1 MRKMR
6 NHFKKGAASFYIVAF
21 STLILVI
28 IAASFAAI
36 IVSEM
41 TRTSNDDLAQSAYDS
56 ALAGI
61 EDAKLAVAN
70 YQTCAQTAAGVA
82 DGLDGDGTL
91 SCSEIRYL
99 VEEKKSC
106 DTVGYITGRIKDEP
120 NGKGGE
126 VLVQESSTSGQGNNM
141 QQAYTCVKIDMS
153 PDDYTAT
160 MSERS
165 PTKVIKL
172 KFEEYNG
179 QKVEPLI
186 KRVRVSWLSGSNS
199 TNSSYTNFNKEEGDN
214 RGVTFPSISNM
225 FKPATP
231 PTISVGFIQTYSE
244 FTLDDFTTTRNGQT
258 DRGMVYLVPTDDK
271 TLAGQRNDNNYI
283 GVYNGSENVVSVNE
297 VLKSNDKTVKN
308 LPYAVYCRPDD
319 SAEFAC
325 SAIIELPDPIGG
337 TRNSDTFVFVVSLP
351 YGKPTTDFK
360 LEFLCDVDC
369 GTVKTYEVNDEGG
382 IDEHSEDRGQAS
394 LDGIQIKIDS
404 TGRANDLFR
413 RVETRLEP
421 EDNLSLSILGPLE
434 LLGDNSGKA
443 LEKDYAVTTEWNFR

>member
-1 MRKMR
+1 MK

-70 YQTCAQTAAGVA
+70 YQTCAQSNAGVA
-82 DGLDGDGTL
+82 DGLNKDGNL

-99 VEEKKSC
+99 VEESNSC
-106 DTVGYITGRIKDEP
+106 DMVGYITGRLKDTPDE
-120 NGKGGE
+120 KVGE
-126 VLVQESSTSGQGNNM
+126 ILVQESSTAGQGNNM

-153 PDDYTAT
+153 PDNYTAT

-172 KFEEYNG
+172 KFEEFNG
-179 QKVEPLI
+179 QPVEPLI
-186 KRVRVSWLSGSNS
+186 KRVKISWLSGSNNTS
-199 TNSSYTNFNKEEGDN
+199 NSYTNFKEEGEDK
-214 RGVTFPSISNM
+214 GVTFPSISNM

-231 PTISVGFIQTYSE
+231 PTISVGFIQTGE
-244 FTLDDFTTTRNGQT
+244 NFTLDDFGMTRNGQT
-258 DRGMVYLVPTDDK
+258 DRAMVYLVPTDSK
-271 TLAGQRNDNNYI
+271 TLARQRKDDNYI
-283 GVYNGSENVVSVNE
+283 GAYNGSENVVGVNE

-308 LPYAVYCRPDD
+308 LPYAVYCPED
-319 SAEFAC
+319 STEFSC
-325 SAIIELPDPIGG
+325 STTIELPDPIGG
-337 TRNSDTFVFVVSLP
+337 TRNSETFVFVVSLP

-360 LEFLCDVDC
+360 LEFLCDVNC
-369 GTVKTYEVNDEGG
+369 GTLKTYTVNDEGG
-382 IDEHSEDRGQAS
+382 VDEHSEDKTQAL

-434 LLGDNSGKA
+434 LLGEGGGDA
-443 LEKDYAVTTEWNFR
+443 LKKDYAVTKEWNFR